1 MNWKTPLKCKSVP
14 RHLSL
19 IVGVKRLS
27 PKSDQFKILPWDM
40 VVTKMDAQKLGC
52 RLHSKYMIRVINR
65 QRLIITGDT
74 GFFQGTL
81 HGIDYYIVLFTES

>member
-1 MNWKTPLKCKSVP
+1 
-14 RHLSL
+14 
-19 IVGVKRLS
+19 
-27 PKSDQFKILPWDM
+27 M

-52 RLHSKYMIRVINR
+52 LHSKYMIRVINH